1 MISIMVANKFV
12 NKKNVLITLS
22 ALLMCLGSNNAHS
35 QPKGAREAR
44 PEGTESATKKKTTDA
59 EGKPVETFKGE
70 IKTRATEITPTQI
83 LGKEATHSAPEVKVN
98 KNTTRPTIEST
109 LGEAPAT
116 KLSAEQ
122 IIEQAPLSKRLDPDV
137 VAEAKK
143 AMIEFGNSL
152 ANPEKGGIEANDP
165 ALIGLGKIKEY
176 TAEFLSEKKDFSKDG
191 ANEALSKAV
200 DKFVREKAYTDS
212 SGRIVNREA
221 AIQALAKKES
231 ISIEEATRKI
241 DEQIEAE
248 KKQLC
253 RCAGCRV

>member
-1 MISIMVANKFV
+1 MVANKFV

-35 QPKGAREAR
+35 QAKGAPKGKPEAI
-44 PEGTESATKKKTTDA
+44 ESTTNKKTTDA
-59 EGKPVETFKGE
+59 EGRPVKIFKGE
-70 IKTRATEITPTQI
+70 IETRATQRTAPQI
-83 LGKEATHSAPEVKVN
+83 LGDKETHITPVLKAQPKAQPI
-98 KNTTRPTIEST
+98 TAESM

-116 KLSAEQ
+116 KLSASQ
-122 IIEQAPLSKRLDPDV
+122 IIEQAPLSKRIDPGV

-143 AMIEFGNSL
+143 AMIEFGNNL
-152 ANPEKGGIEANDP
+152 ADPSKGGIEANDP

-176 TAEFLSEKKDFSKDG
+176 TAEFLSEKKDFTKDG

-221 AIQALAKKES
+221 AIQALAKKEG
-231 ISIEEATRKI
+231 ISLEEAAKKI
-241 DEQIEAE
+241 DEQINAE

-253 RCAGCRV
+253 ECARCRF

>member
-1 MISIMVANKFV
+1 MVANKFV

-35 QPKGAREAR
+35 QAKGAPKGR
-44 PEGTESATKKKTTDA
+44 PEATESATKTDA
-59 EGKPVETFKGE
+59 EGKPVKIFKGQ
-70 IKTRATEITPTQI
+70 IKTPATNITDSQI
-83 LGKEATHSAPEVKVN
+83 LGNKPTHS
-98 KNTTRPTIEST
+98 TRVLEFKPKASLPTIEST

-116 KLSAEQ
+116 KLSPSQ
-122 IIEQAPLSKRLDPDV
+122 IIEQAPLSKRIDPDV

-143 AMIEFGNSL
+143 AMQEFGNNL
-152 ANPEKGGIEANDP
+152 ADPSKGGIEANDP

-221 AIQALAKKES
+221 AIEALAKKEG
-231 ISIEEATRKI
+231 ISLEEAAKKI
-241 DEQIEAE
+241 DEQINAE

-253 RCAGCRV
+253 ECARCRF